1 MASSVKDLIGRI
13 TSKVTLAENLT
24 LLLFPASVILFMA
37 GGVPYGY
44 LFAEAANGVARL
56 AFLFLPLI
64 IIKLTLDFTG
74 IRTKKR
80 RTVFSVYFAGLL
92 SLFLFSPLFG
102 YLPRTSEVKR
112 LSTFFIYASFAA
124 LAVYGIVSARALVQD
139 REGHRAIT
147 RKHLSDLGIAMRAAA
162 LLILCYVVHSN
173 LKAAIPLFR
182 IYNWDHTVL
191 RLDTLMFFGQ
201 RPYLLL
207 HSLFPPARYTLV
219 FEQFYFFFFY
229 FNAFGL
235 CGAFVFGS
243 ARYLLKVTNTVVLAY
258 HIGLVTYWI
267 FPTLGPSFFSE
278 TAYLFNRLPEN
289 MVLKPMLYNQF
300 MSLVTS
306 PASFKAGLFN
316 GLAAFPSLHVTH
328 SLIYLFYLWPRQ
340 RFLTILNIPPFI
352 LLCVS
357 TVYLGWHY
365 VIDIPAGALVGAA
378 AIILVHR
385 TYEDPGT
392 R

>member
-1 MASSVKDLIGRI
+1 MASGVKDLIGRT
-13 TSKVTLAENLT
+13 TSKVTLAEGLT
-24 LLLFPASVILFMA
+24 LLLFPASVILFLT

-44 LFAEAANGVARL
+44 LFAEAATGVARL

-74 IRTKKR
+74 IRTTKR
-80 RTVFSVYFAGLL
+80 RAVFSVYFAGLL
-92 SLFLFSPLFG
+92 ALFLFSPLFG
-102 YLPRTSEVKR
+102 YLPRISEVKR

-124 LAVYGIVSARALVQD
+124 LAVYGIISARARLRN
-139 REGHRAIT
+139 REEHRAIT
-147 RKHLSDLGIAMRAAA
+147 RDHLSTLGIVTRAAA

-182 IYNWDHTVL
+182 IYNWDHTAL
-191 RLDTLMFFGQ
+191 RLDTLLFFGQ
-201 RPYLLL
+201 SPYLLL
-207 HSLFPPARYTLV
+207 HNLFPPVRYTLF

-235 CGAFVFGS
+235 CSAFVFGS
-243 ARYLLKVTNTVVLAY
+243 AQYLLKVTNTVVLAY
-258 HIGLVTYWI
+258 HIGLVTYWV
-267 FPTLGPSFFSE
+267 FPTLGPCFFNE

-289 MVLKPMLYNQF
+289 MALKPMLYGQF
-300 MSLVTS
+300 MSMATS
-306 PASFKAGLFN
+306 PATFKAGLFN

-340 RFLTILNIPPFI
+340 KLLTILNIPPFI

-378 AIILVHR
+378 AILVVHM
-385 TYEDPGT
+385 TFVDSGT
-392 R
+392 V